1 MHVLL
6 SLLLAI
12 DPAHSKAQFS
22 VAHIFVEH
30 VTGTIPIEN
39 GTLDLAQGSTI
50 PTMVKATLDARG
62 VKTDDPDRDIA
73 LRGAEFFDVARYPA
87 WTFVSTQITPSAK
100 GFTMRGNL
108 TVHGVT
114 QPETLSVTV
123 GGTPSRPVYHATG
136 TIDRHAFGM
145 ARSRLDA
152 AIGNPVEV
160 DLDIAVAPGLKLP

>member
-1 MHVLL
+1 MLHLLLGLLL
-6 SLLLAI
+6 SI
-12 DPAHSKAQFS
+12 DPARSKAEFS
-22 VAHIFVEH
+22 VTHIFVEH
-30 VTGTIPIEN
+30 VTGVIPIES
-39 GTLDLAQGSTI
+39 GTIDVPDRSTI
-50 PTMVKATLDARG
+50 PTVVKATLDARG

-73 LRGAEFFDVARYPA
+73 LRGAEFFDVARYPV
-87 WTFVSTQITPSAK
+87 WTYVSTQIRPAAR
-100 GFTMRGNL
+100 GFTMRGDL

-152 AIGNPVEV
+152 AIGSSV
-160 DLDIAVAPGLKLP
+160 DVTLEISVG